1 MTSTTMPISE
11 IPNRIPIEE
20 LRVYFQPIANL
31 KTGLITGLETCV
43 YRVTQNSSVQ
53 STTEVLALAGY
64 TGQESEIDGYLL
76 EAAARELSALEAS
89 MVNPLPITVNF
100 TYATMTDPVA
110 LDTLDRTLNRVALPR
125 ALFRLEI
132 PENAVFK
139 QPSAVFERMRAWR
152 QAGYTL
158 GIDRVTSDSVY
169 AAASNLSAVVKFS
182 ESLLEGV
189 PNDPERSKRLRNLL
203 QKAEIKKL
211 QTGIEGLHRH
221 DQLTFLQQTDCNEGQ
236 GLLLSKPRPLS
247 ELLFLLK
254 RGRCW

>member
-1 MTSTTMPISE
+1 MPISE
-11 IPNRIPIEE
+11 IPNRIPLEE
-20 LRVYFQPIANL
+20 LKGYFQPIANL
-31 KTGLITGLETCV
+31 KTGLITGLETCLCQA
-43 YRVTQNSSVQ
+43 TQGSSMQ
-53 STTEVLALAGY
+53 FAAEILALAGD
-64 TGQESEIDGYLL
+64 TGQESEINRHML
-76 EAAARELSALEAS
+76 EAAARELSALEVS
-89 MVNPLPITVNF
+89 MVNPIPITVNF

-110 LDTLDRTLNRVALPR
+110 LDTLDHILNRVALPR
-125 ALFRLEI
+125 AMFRLEI

-139 QPSAVFERMRAWR
+139 QPSAVFERMRVWR

-169 AAASNLSAVVKFS
+169 AAASNLGAIVKFS

-203 QKAEIKKL
+203 QKAEMKKL

-221 DQLTFLQQTDCNEGQ
+221 DQLTFLQQTNCNEGQ